1 MSNEDF
7 PALPG
12 PGPNTAPAVA
22 ASPSP
27 ASDGVGV
34 LGGPQVPP
42 QVGGPSLAPDM
53 LAVGSRQSNEVPPQQ
68 PQQQQQQQPRR
79 GIQTS
84 ASGVCKIK
92 MSYSVAILN
101 MPIICTF

>member
-1 MSNEDF
+1 MVKQPTMESSEFTMSNEDF

-12 PGPNTAPAVA
+12 PGPNSAPAVA

-27 ASDGVGV
+27 ASDGVGLV
-34 LGGPQVPP
+34 GGPQVPP
-42 QVGGPSLAPDM
+42 QVGPSLAPDM

-68 PQQQQQQQPRR
+68 PPQQQQQQPRR

-84 ASGVCKIK
+84 ASGV
-92 MSYSVAILN
+92 
-101 MPIICTF
+101 